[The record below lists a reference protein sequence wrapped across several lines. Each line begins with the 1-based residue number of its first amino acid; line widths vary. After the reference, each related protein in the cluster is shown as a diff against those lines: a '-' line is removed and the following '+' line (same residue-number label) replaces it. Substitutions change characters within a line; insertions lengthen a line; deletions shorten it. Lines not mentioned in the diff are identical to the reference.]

1 VKNITKKKQPN
12 TPRIIEDLEMA
23 TLRDDT
29 IIMDMLTPKRP
40 G

>member
-1 VKNITKKKQPN
+1 VANIKRKKQPT

-29 IIMDMLTPKRP
+29 IIMDMLSPKRP